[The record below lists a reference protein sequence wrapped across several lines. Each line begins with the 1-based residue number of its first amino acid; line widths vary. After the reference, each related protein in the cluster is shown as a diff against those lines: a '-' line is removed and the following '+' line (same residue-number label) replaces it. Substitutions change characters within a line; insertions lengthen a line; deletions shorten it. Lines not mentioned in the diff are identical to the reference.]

1 MCAAGYNLTFGQCVG
16 ATRFPTRRPTLN
28 PTVIPSLSPSQKF
41 LPTAAPTTAPT
52 VAPTF
57 LPIVLPTLN
66 PAQAPTFAPTVIPIQ
81 APTFAPTVVPT
92 ISPTSAP
99 TFVSTVAPT
108 VEIGNSDKIR
118 VTTIFG
124 TGRAVTTDSTGLI
137 GEINTPIDNVFDL
150 TQSYLYLTD
159 QNGGGLIRK
168 LSVTSSTAFTQIYAV
183 KTVFI
188 GIILIIVNRDQIL
201 SLQV

>member
-52 VAPTF
+52 VAPTI
-57 LPIVLPTLN
+57 LPTVFQTLN
-66 PAQAPTFAPTVIPIQ
+66 PTQ

-99 TFVSTVAPT
+99 TFVPTVAPT

>member
-1 MCAAGYNLTFGQCVG
+1 MCTAGYNLTFGQCVG
-16 ATRFPTRRPTLN
+16 ATRFPTRSPTLN

-57 LPIVLPTLN
+57 LPTVFRALN
-66 PAQAPTFAPTVIPIQ
+66 PTQAPTFAPTVIPIQ

-92 ISPTSAP
+92 
-99 TFVSTVAPT
+99 FVPTVAPT
-108 VEIGNSDKIR
+108 VEIGYNDKIR

-124 TGRAVTTDSTGLI
+124 TGRAVTTDSPGLI
-137 GEINTPIDNVFDL
+137 GEINTPIDNVFDS

-168 LSVTSSTAFTQIYAV
+168 LSVTSSTAFSQIYAV
-183 KTVFI
+183 KVIFA
-188 GIILIIVNRDQIL
+188 GIIVIIC
-201 SLQV
+201 

>member
-1 MCAAGYNLTFGQCVG
+1 MIDSLMCAAGYNLTFGQCVG

-52 VAPTF
+52 VAPTI
-57 LPIVLPTLN
+57 LPTVFQTLN
-66 PAQAPTFAPTVIPIQ
+66 PTQ

-108 VEIGNSDKIR
+108 VEIGYDDKIR

-124 TGRAVTTDSTGLI
+124 TGRAATTDSTGLI